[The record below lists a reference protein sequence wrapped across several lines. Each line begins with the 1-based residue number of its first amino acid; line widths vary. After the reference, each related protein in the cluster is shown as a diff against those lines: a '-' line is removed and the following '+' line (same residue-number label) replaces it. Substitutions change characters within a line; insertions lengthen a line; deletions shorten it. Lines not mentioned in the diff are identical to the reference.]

1 MTSGLF
7 SYFLLGISL
16 SAPVGPINVAQINKG
31 IKNGFWNAWL
41 VGMGAMIAD
50 VCMMLLIYLGITRI
64 FEYEGVKLAMW
75 TLGFITLGYLGYD
88 SIRNASV
95 NISADINAQS
105 KESLSQSFLS
115 GFLIAISNP
124 LNIVFWV
131 GIYGSMLTNVINKL
145 GKQEAIL
152 YSTAIFVGITC
163 WDLFMATIIHFGR
176 KQLNLNVLKWVS
188 IIAGVVLIGFG
199 LTFGY
204 QAIKSML
211 SLLS

>member
-95 NISADINAQS
+95 NISTDINTQS

-131 GIYGSMLTNVINKL
+131 GIYGFMLTSVINKL

-163 WDLFMATIIHFGR
+163 WDLFMATIVHFGR
-176 KQLNLNVLKWVS
+176 KRLNLNMLK
-188 IIAGVVLIGFG
+188 
-199 LTFGY
+199 
-204 QAIKSML
+204 
-211 SLLS
+211 

>member
-41 VGMGAMIAD
+41 VGIGAMIAD
-50 VCMMLLIYLGITRI
+50 VCMMLLIYFGITRI
-64 FEYEGVKLAMW
+64 FEYEGVKLTMW
-75 TLGFITLGYLGYD
+75 LLGFITLSYLGYD
-88 SIRNASV
+88 SIRNASM
-95 NISADINAQS
+95 NISADINAQK
-105 KESLSQSFLS
+105 KESLGKSFLS
-115 GFLIAISNP
+115 GFLIAVSNP

-131 GIYGSMLTNVINKL
+131 GIYGSMLTSVINKL
-145 GKQEAIL
+145 GKQEALL

-163 WDLFMATIIHFGR
+163 WDLFMATIVHFGR
-176 KQLNLNVLKWVS
+176 KRLNLNVLKWVS

>member
-115 GFLIAISNP
+115 GFLIAVSNP

-131 GIYGSMLTNVINKL
+131 GIYGSMLTSVINKL
-145 GKQEAIL
+145 GKQEALL
-152 YSTAIFVGITC
+152 YSLAIFVGITC

-188 IIAGVVLIGFG
+188 IIAGLVLIGFG
-199 LTFGY
+199 LMFGY
-204 QAIKSML
+204 QAIKSMF
-211 SLLS
+211 LLLG